1 MKASQLSGGIVNK
14 VRTITGVTTTDLTLT
29 YNDQEVVVNRAA
41 AVNITIPVN
50 LEVGK
55 TFRLH
60 DIGAGRL
67 KLVGQTDGPVS
78 VTLLSESGSGLFESM
93 AQNNVIDLIVIAANT
108 VMVKGNVNIYIPN

>member
-29 YNDQEVVVNRAA
+29 YSDQEVVVNRAA

-67 KLVGQTDGPVS
+67 TLVGQTAGPVS
-78 VTLLSESGSGLFESM
+78 VTLLSESGLFVSL
-93 AQNNVIDLIVIAANT
+93 AQYNVIDLIVIAANT
-108 VMVKGNVNIYIPN
+108 VMVKGNV

>member
-29 YNDQEVVVNRAA
+29 YSDQEVVVNRAA

-60 DIGAGRL
+60 DIGADRL
-67 KLVGQTDGPVS
+67 TLVGQTDGPVS
-78 VTLLSESGSGLFESM
+78 VTLLSESGLFVSL
-93 AQNNVIDLIVIAANT
+93 AQYNVIDLIVIAANT
-108 VMVKGNVNIYIPN
+108 VMVKGNV

>member
-29 YNDQEVVVNRAA
+29 YSDQEVVVNRAA

-67 KLVGQTDGPVS
+67 TLVGQTVGLVS
-78 VTLLSESGSGLFESM
+78 VTLLSESGSFVSL

-108 VMVKGNVNIYIPN
+108 VMVKGNV

>member
-29 YNDQEVVVNRAA
+29 YNDQEVVVDRAA
-41 AVNITIPVN
+41 PTTIVVPVN

-67 KLVGQTDGPVS
+67 TLQGQTVGPTTVS
-78 VTLLSESGSGLFESM
+78 LLSESGLFVSL
-93 AQNNVIDLIVIAANT
+93 AQYNVIDLIVISANT
-108 VMVKGNVNIYIPN
+108 VIVKGNV

>member
-29 YNDQEVVVNRAA
+29 YSDQEVVVNRAA
-41 AVNITIPVN
+41 AVDITIPVN

-67 KLVGQTDGPVS
+67 TLVGQTDGLVS
-78 VTLLSESGSGLFESM
+78 VTLLSESGLFVSL
-93 AQNNVIDLIVIAANT
+93 AQYNVIDLIVIAANT
-108 VMVKGNVNIYIPN
+108 VMVKGNV

>member
-29 YNDQEVVVNRAA
+29 YSDQEVVVNRAA

-67 KLVGQTDGPVS
+67 TLVGQTDGPVS
-78 VTLLSESGSGLFESM
+78 VTLLSESGLFVSL
-93 AQNNVIDLIVIAANT
+93 AQYNVIDLIVIAANT
-108 VMVKGNVNIYIPN
+108 VMVKGNV

>member
-29 YNDQEVVVNRAA
+29 YSDQEVVVNRAA

-67 KLVGQTDGPVS
+67 TLVGQTDGPVS
-78 VTLLSESGSGLFESM
+78 VTLLSESGLFVSL
-93 AQNNVIDLIVIAANT
+93 AQYNVIDLIVIAANT
-108 VMVKGNVNIYIPN
+108 VIVKGNV

>member
-29 YNDQEVVVNRAA
+29 YSDQEVVVNRAA

-60 DIGAGRL
+60 DIGVDRL
-67 KLVGQTDGPVS
+67 TLVGQTDGPVS
-78 VTLLSESGSGLFESM
+78 VTLLSESGLFVSL
-93 AQNNVIDLIVIAANT
+93 AQYNVIDLIVIAANT
-108 VMVKGNVNIYIPN
+108 VMVKGNV

>member
-29 YNDQEVVVNRAA
+29 HIDQEVVVNRAT
-41 AVNITIPVN
+41 AVDITIPVN

-67 KLVGQTDGPVS
+67 TLVGQTVGSVS
-78 VTLLSESGSGLFESM
+78 VTLLSESGLFVSL

-108 VMVKGNVNIYIPN
+108 VMVKGNV